1 MALLFMGGLPV
12 QLALW
17 ISLWSVVA
25 IVVSLKMIKR
35 VVDRWNKPSIVVLI
49 LAFVLGLSAVFVPI
63 YDVWNLIKAYRSGCN
78 VWKFRSVC

>member
-1 MALLFMGGLPV
+1 MIFMGGLPT

-25 IVVSLKMIKR
+25 IVVSLKMIKK
-35 VVDRWNKPSIVVLI
+35 VVDRWNKPSVVVLI

-63 YDVWNLIKAYRSGCN
+63 YDIWNLIQACRSGTN
-78 VWKFRSVC
+78 IWKFRSVC